1 MATVV
6 FFRGNNTVNIM
17 ADARIYGLLRA
28 DDTIVIIAKNN
39 DRLCQPGDVT
49 RLPPSVGD
57 EVYVVGN
64 GGTTSQSLPV
74 VAQLAS
80 ATWESDDAP
89 ASSRESAIYDSA
101 DKHVGIYDMQR
112 DGVIHLWGLRREPRN

>member
-1 MATVV
+1 
-6 FFRGNNTVNIM
+6 M
-17 ADARIYGLLRA
+17 ADARQHGLLRA

-39 DRLCQPGDVT
+39 DQLAEPGDVT
-49 RLPPSVGD
+49 RLPTTVGD
-57 EVYVVGN
+57 EVYVVGK
-64 GGTTSQSLPV
+64 GGTTAQSLPI

-80 ATWESDDAP
+80 MTWESDEAP